1 MAVSQARGVRLC
13 DATQHRGRP
22 EPDRTGLDGHDK
34 VATGDAS
41 QYMVFPATDD
51 DISEELDGPRN
62 DQPLAPAAA
71 R

>member
-1 MAVSQARGVRLC
+1 MRHS
-13 DATQHRGRP
+13 TEPGRN
-22 EPDRTGLDGHDK
+22 RTGLDGRDK